1 MKRIGRFGPEHEK
14 GSCSATQSVIVFI
27 SRHTRNVGG
36 DEWKVRSGGLNA
48 WDSKH
53 VAILFRTFP
62 HCTLR
67 APRDRLRPSSLALS
81 GFYPA
86 SSLRFS
92 RPSDRV
98 STPFREKLQLGQSCS
113 GNCCFEFFQA
123 FIGFAYST

>member
-62 HCTLR
+62 HCTII
-67 APRDRLRPSSLALS
+67 RPGLQTHPELQNRISYLV
-81 GFYPA
+81 PA
-86 SSLRFS
+86 SFCPRTFC
-92 RPSDRV
+92 P
-98 STPFREKLQLGQSCS
+98 
-113 GNCCFEFFQA
+113 
-123 FIGFAYST
+123 